1 MPRHRA
7 LTAAIVSIASIAV
20 CSAWLVSPAAA
31 VEKGQLFVTQGL
43 VCDRPSYV
51 DAVVTLAESGE
62 DLQGAMAQINAG
74 ADKPRCITGKLFIA
88 RYVDITRTF
97 FTKDHMIQV
106 HKVKI
111 VGVGQANGSG
121 IAPQKL
127 AKPITQY
134 VFSIGKAT
142 SI

>member
-1 MPRHRA
+1 MTRRRSLIAAVFAIGAVTGAA
-7 LTAAIVSIASIAV
+7 LAT
-20 CSAWLVSPAAA
+20 PAAA
-31 VEKGQLFVTQGL
+31 VEKGELFLTQGL

-51 DAVVTLAESGE
+51 DAVVTLASSGE

-74 ADKPRCITGKLFIA
+74 AEKPRCITGTLLVA
-88 RYVDITRTF
+88 RYVDKARTF
-97 FTKDHMIQV
+97 FIKDQMVQV

-111 VGVGQANGSG
+111 VGLGQQTSSG
-121 IAPQKL
+121 IAPKKL
-127 AKPITQY
+127 AKPITRY